1 MYCSQWISKS
11 LCCVKEDRQRRL
23 WNEWLHV
30 HESVKQDFVWAKES
44 IHYISILNFLCTL
57 SLLLHNIHVSWPLPA
72 YLDLPVLRH
81 QQDGIPLDERSI
93 NCLPSLLLED
103 TNCFQ
108 SFVLT
113 APPQWN
119 SLYACLVHVG
129 KSIQLEHRFLEW
141 TFRVKGMQWLFLGG
155 IQNTAPSSPGYKG
168 FPGPSQ
174 GTLRALSPQLPVKT
188 GIRNHYHSPR

>member
-1 MYCSQWISKS
+1 MEKQTLIYSYSRILFSNINECTAHNEFQNH
-11 LCCVKEDRQRRL
+11 CVVWKKIDRQRRL

-72 YLDLPVLRH
+72 YLDLPVLLH

-141 TFRVKGMQWLFLGG
+141 TFRVKGMHWLFFFWESRTQLQALQATRAFLGHL
-155 IQNTAPSSPGYKG
+155 K
-168 FPGPSQ
+168 
-174 GTLRALSPQLPVKT
+174 V
-188 GIRNHYHSPR
+188 H